1 MEDEHCTFMYRL
13 SLKEMMMMM
22 MMMMMKTK
30 KKKAN
35 LKFCNVKIYDITTL
49 VMLYIMLY
57 IIIVIT
63 SWRNRC
69 LGSISK

>member
-13 SLKEMMMMM
+13 SLKE